1 MSEPEDN
8 PWDHIFDDLKPFY
21 EAIGR
26 VVVACNRL
34 QFELGRLFIELQE
47 GQGRAV
53 WNLQTS
59 DRMQISMLLAVA
71 SEKFGPDTSDAERY
85 PNVLPALED
94 LAKRAHA
101 KLDARNEFVHSPY
114 TLNVNFETRLL
125 SLAPDLRSQNKYA
138 SKLQGKDL
146 RAGMAR
152 FEEDTLNLANYVE
165 LMRHWVALP
174 FGDLSNV
181 KTFGELEKLKADASA
196 KK

>member
-1 MSEPEDN
+1 MTENSDN
-8 PWDHIFDDLKPFY
+8 PWDHIFDDLKPYY

-34 QFELGRLFIELQE
+34 QFELGRLFVQLQE

-71 SEKFGPDTSDAERY
+71 REKFGPDTFEAERY

-94 LAKRAHA
+94 LTKRSHA

-125 SLAPDLRSQNKYA
+125 SLAPDMRSQNKYA
-138 SKLQGKDL
+138 TKLQGKDL
-146 RAGMAR
+146 REGMAK
-152 FEEDTLNLANYVE
+152 FEDETLNLANYVE
-165 LMRHWVALP
+165 LMSHWVGRP
-174 FGDLSNV
+174 FGDLANV
-181 KTFGELEKLKADASA
+181 KTFSEWQKP
-196 KK
+196 